1 MIKGVIKPMTI
12 ALIAAIIGF
21 TALSFGRIT
30 FLSELGTLLTLT
42 TLFAYIGAL
51 TLIPILL
58 VLYDQRISKKIP
70 DNIYQKILGEIKQ

>member
-1 MIKGVIKPMTI
+1 MIQGVIKPMTI

-42 TLFAYIGAL
+42 TISAYIGAL
-51 TLIPILL
+51 TLIPVLL
-58 VLYDQRISKKIP
+58 VIYDQRISDRIP
-70 DNIYQKILGEIKQ
+70 EKFYQKILGEIKQ